1 MPNQAMNL
9 MERSV
14 IALKWSYLGVLAR
27 IVLQFISQLALA
39 RILGPEVIGV
49 FSMAILVVGI
59 GGILVEMGLGAALV
73 QRRDLTES
81 EASRVFNLVVTVGL
95 IAAAGSFLLAP
106 HLGEFYG
113 TTGLTDVLRGLA
125 PVFLFQA
132 LSVVP
137 IALLKRDLAF
147 KAIQVIQTVSYAIGY
162 MLVGIGAALAGAG
175 VWSLVFAAAV
185 QTGIASLLL
194 LIVRPHPIRIAYT
207 KTNNRLSVFGSWA
220 MLTNLINWAIENIDN
235 ILIGKFLG
243 ASALGLYAVPYNL
256 TRAPANHLVTTVQ
269 TVLFP
274 ASAIV
279 QDSRVHLQRAY
290 LLVVSAVAIIAFPVF
305 AGIAACSGTLVEAL
319 LGPGWSD
326 AASLLPPLA
335 LAMVFHTVMTG
346 SVLLWAT
353 DQVRKEL
360 RVQVFAL
367 LVTAILVGIGT
378 QFSIVTAAW
387 AVSAAY
393 FIRSASLVSV
403 VVKTLGLSWRSFVQA
418 ISGAV
423 VLATLIG
430 VVCFATDWILIAG
443 ATGPVTRL
451 VTIASVALSASM
463 VLLVLL
469 RRWFVFSPLY
479 QHVGAPLIFALQRR
493 ICRKTKWTDR

>member
-1 MPNQAMNL
+1 MPNQRMSL

-14 IALKWSYLGVLAR
+14 VALKWSYLGVLAR
-27 IVLQFISQLALA
+27 IVLQFISQLTLA
-39 RILGPEVIGV
+39 RILGPEAIGV
-49 FSMAILVVGI
+49 FSLALLVVGV

-81 EASRVFNLVVTVGL
+81 DASLVFTLVITASL

-106 HLGEFYG
+106 HFGEFYG
-113 TTGLTDVLRGLA
+113 TKRLEDVLRGLA
-125 PVFLFQA
+125 PVFVFQA

-147 KAIQVIQTVSYAIGY
+147 KTIQVVQTFSYAVGY
-162 MLVGIGAALAGAG
+162 LFVGIGAALAGAG

-185 QTGIASLLL
+185 QTGLACLLL
-194 LIVRPHPIRIAYT
+194 LIVRPHPIRIACT
-207 KTNNRLSVFGSWA
+207 RTQNPLSIFGSWV
-220 MLTNLINWAIENIDN
+220 MLTNLVNWAIENIDN

-279 QDSRVHLQRAY
+279 QDSRAHLQRAY

-326 AASLLPPLA
+326 ATSLLPPLA

-360 RVQVFAL
+360 QVQVSAL
-367 LVTAILVGIGT
+367 LVTAILVGMGA
-378 QFSIVTAAW
+378 QFSIVAAAW
-387 AVSAAY
+387 AVCAAY
-393 FIRSASLVSV
+393 FIRSASLVAV
-403 VVKTLGLSWRSFVQA
+403 VVKTLGLTWRSLAQA
-418 ISGAV
+418 LSGAV
-423 VLATLIG
+423 VLALLVG
-430 VVCFATDWILIAG
+430 AVCFATDRLLIAVG
-443 ATGPVTRL
+443 IGCVTRL
-451 VTIASVALSASM
+451 VVIASVSLATSM
-463 VLLVLL
+463 VLLALL
-469 RRWFVFSPLY
+469 HRWLVFSPLY
-479 QHVGAPLIFALQRR
+479 QHVGAPLMLALQRL
-493 ICRKTKWTDR
+493 IYRKSKRMVR